1 MLIGWQGRLLRIKGL
16 VYPLISLFP
25 FSSFLIKQFISSET
39 PPPSSVRSP
48 TSNAQF
54 YPAQSIHLSRQDTCS
69 SSPLISQF
77 RPTYYNPFRCIF
89 IHHVSTP
96 LSSISHYWDYF
107 GCTQTGGGV
116 DSVLIAHAPH
126 LVTLGPVPCHIL
138 LAHFENRVTC
148 R

>member
-1 MLIGWQGRLLRIKGL
+1 MLIGWQGRLLRIKEL

-39 PPPSSVRSP
+39 PPSSVRSP

-54 YPAQSIHLSRQDTCS
+54 YLAHSIHLSQQDTCS

-77 RPTYYNPFRCIF
+77 YSTHYNPFHCIF
-89 IHHVSTP
+89 IHHVSKP
-96 LSSISHYWDYF
+96 LSSISQPWDCLGVLEGRRGRF
-107 GCTQTGGGV
+107 GAYCTCTA
-116 DSVLIAHAPH
+116 S
-126 LVTLGPVPCHIL
+126 VPCHIL
-138 LAHFENRVTC
+138 LAHFDLVTC